1 MKRII
6 ILTNED
12 LINDNL
18 TPKKL
23 ENFKIST
30 SDITEADMIL
40 YQEHESDMFY
50 VLKTRD
56 MQGGYMRYVYS
67 ITPDDI

>member
-1 MKRII
+1 MTKIF
-6 ILTNED
+6 ILTDED

-30 SDITEADMIL
+30 KDIAEADMIL
-40 YQEHESDMFY
+40 YKEGISDMFF
-50 VLKTRD
+50 VLKRRD
-56 MQGGYMRYVYS
+56 MERGYMRYLYS
-67 ITPDDI
+67 IIPKHI

>member
-1 MKRII
+1 MTKIFV
-6 ILTNED
+6 LTDED

-18 TPKKL
+18 NPKKL

-30 SDITEADMIL
+30 NDIAEADMIL
-40 YQEHESDMFY
+40 YKEDISDMFL

-56 MQGGYMRYVYS
+56 ARGYMRYLYS
-67 ITPDDI
+67 IIPKHI

>member
-1 MKRII
+1 MTKII
-6 ILTNED
+6 VLTDED

-23 ENFKIST
+23 ENFKISI

-40 YQEHESDMFY
+40 YKEHELDMFC

>member
-1 MKRII
+1 MTKIF
-6 ILTNED
+6 ILTDED

-30 SDITEADMIL
+30 NDIAEADMIF
-40 YQEHESDMFY
+40 YKEHKSDMFF
-50 VLKTRD
+50 VLKTRY
-56 MQGGYMRYVYS
+56 MESGYTRYLYS
-67 ITPDDI
+67 ITTDDI

>member
-1 MKRII
+1 MTKIFV
-6 ILTNED
+6 LTDED

-40 YQEHESDMFY
+40 YKEHESEMFCL
-50 VLKTRD
+50 LKTRD
-56 MQGGYMRYVYS
+56 MQGYMRYVYS

>member
-1 MKRII
+1 MTKIFVLI
-6 ILTNED
+6 DED
-12 LINDNL
+12 LINDSL
-18 TPKKL
+18 TPKKM

-40 YQEHESDMFY
+40 YKEHELELFC

-56 MQGGYMRYVYS
+56 MERGYMRCVYS
-67 ITPDDI
+67 ITPDDF

>member
-1 MKRII
+1 MTKIF
-6 ILTNED
+6 ILTDED

-40 YQEHESDMFY
+40 YKEQESDWFY

-56 MQGGYMRYVYS
+56 MERGYVRYLYS

>member
-1 MKRII
+1 MTKIFV
-6 ILTNED
+6 LTDED

-23 ENFKIST
+23 ENFKISI

-40 YQEHESDMFY
+40 YKEHELDMFY

-56 MQGGYMRYVYS
+56 MERGCMRYVYS

>member
-1 MKRII
+1 MTKIFV
-6 ILTNED
+6 LTDED

-40 YQEHESDMFY
+40 YKEHESELFY

-56 MQGGYMRYVYS
+56 MERGYVKYEYS

>member
-1 MKRII
+1 MTKII
-6 ILTNED
+6 VLTDED

-40 YQEHESDMFY
+40 YKEHEFEMFC